1 MVHVASAGTALR
13 LSLHIL
19 AATVWVGGQITLAGL
34 VPAMRTVGGE
44 APKVFARA
52 FARLSWPA
60 FALLVVTG
68 FWNMAADNLGKA
80 GTAWKIVLGVKIGV
94 VVLSGLSAWLHARA
108 TSRRGIAIWGALT
121 GTSAV
126 AALVMGV
133 FLAG

>member
-1 MVHVASAGTALR
+1 MR

-44 APKVFARA
+44 APRVIARA

-60 FALLVVTG
+60 FALLIATG
-68 FWNMAADNLGKA
+68 IWNVAADNPGNA
-80 GTAWKIVLGVKIGV
+80 STAWKVVLGAKIGV
-94 VVLSGLSAWLHARA
+94 VALSGLSAWLHTRA
-108 TSRRGIAIWGALT
+108 TSRKSIAIWGALT